1 MLPFCRFLDCAVY
14 LGLIEPEDLG
24 KLVNGDI
31 EEGGDE
37 EDELC
42 IKITL
47 ELLNLLTTMYSV
59 RKEGT
64 ESAMKY
70 LFTNSRN
77 NDFDGQLVTNTGGLK
92 RKSTFSVETGE
103 SSGAKS
109 KKLDVKVVNKGC
121 SKVDTFITSESTIDD
136 YDLGAFD
143 ISENGV
149 ISFDGGLIFD

>member
-1 MLPFCRFLDCAVY
+1 MVYFRGFFIENTETIYRGIVLLPFCCFLDCAVY

-24 KLVNGDI
+24 KFVNGDI

-64 ESAMKY
+64 GIGDEVPIYK
-70 LFTNSRN
+70 
-77 NDFDGQLVTNTGGLK
+77 LK
-92 RKSTFSVETGE
+92 RQ
-103 SSGAKS
+103 
-109 KKLDVKVVNKGC
+109 
-121 SKVDTFITSESTIDD
+121 
-136 YDLGAFD
+136 
-143 ISENGV
+143 
-149 ISFDGGLIFD
+149 

>member
-1 MLPFCRFLDCAVY
+1 M
-14 LGLIEPEDLG
+14 
-24 KLVNGDI
+24 NGDI

-47 ELLNLLTTMYSV
+47 ELLNLLTTMYSI

-64 ESAMKY
+64 ESVMKY
-70 LFTNSRN
+70 LITNSKD

-103 SSGAKS
+103 VQWLKVKS
-109 KKLDVKVVNKGC
+109 
-121 SKVDTFITSESTIDD
+121 
-136 YDLGAFD
+136 
-143 ISENGV
+143 
-149 ISFDGGLIFD
+149 

>member
-1 MLPFCRFLDCAVY
+1 MPFCRFLDCAVY

-31 EEGGDE
+31 EEGGDK

-64 ESAMKY
+64 ELVMKY
-70 LFTNSRN
+70 LFTNSKDT
-77 NDFDGQLVTNTGGLK
+77 DFDGQLVTNMGGLK

-103 SSGAKS
+103 VQGLK
-109 KKLDVKVVNKGC
+109 VKN
-121 SKVDTFITSESTIDD
+121 
-136 YDLGAFD
+136 
-143 ISENGV
+143 
-149 ISFDGGLIFD
+149 

>member
-42 IKITL
+42 IKITR

-70 LFTNSRN
+70 LFTDSKD

-92 RKSTFSVETGE
+92 RKPTFSVETGE

-121 SKVDTFITSESTIDD
+121 SKAYTFITSESTIDD
-136 YDLGAFD
+136 YDLGEFD
-143 ISENGV
+143 ISEKGV
-149 ISFDGGLIFD
+149 ISFDGVNV

>member
-1 MLPFCRFLDCAVY
+1 MLPFCHFLDCAVH

-24 KLVNGDI
+24 KLVNRDI

-70 LFTNSRN
+70 LLTN
-77 NDFDGQLVTNTGGLK
+77 
-92 RKSTFSVETGE
+92 
-103 SSGAKS
+103 
-109 KKLDVKVVNKGC
+109 
-121 SKVDTFITSESTIDD
+121 
-136 YDLGAFD
+136 
-143 ISENGV
+143 
-149 ISFDGGLIFD
+149 

>member
-31 EEGGDE
+31 EEGGDK

-70 LFTNSRN
+70 LFTNSKD
-77 NDFDGQLVTNTGGLK
+77 NDFDGQLVTNTGGGGFK
-92 RKSTFSVETGE
+92 E
-103 SSGAKS
+103 
-109 KKLDVKVVNKGC
+109 KVNV
-121 SKVDTFITSESTIDD
+121 
-136 YDLGAFD
+136 
-143 ISENGV
+143 
-149 ISFDGGLIFD
+149 

>member
-1 MLPFCRFLDCAVY
+1 MLPFCRFLDCAVH

-70 LFTNSRN
+70 LLTNSKD
-77 NDFDGQLVTNTGGLK
+77 NDFDGQQVTNMGGLK
-92 RKSTFSVETGE
+92 RKSTFNVETGE

-136 YDLGAFD
+136 YDSGEFD
-143 ISENGV
+143 ISKMGL